1 MNGKNQEFI
10 LHSKKIKKADS
21 DMLGEL
27 GVKYAELFSS
37 PNTFFVTTVAF
48 DTFLLATQIA
58 EDIQELLS
66 KVRLNSYDENVKIA
80 NAISELIM
88 SQDIPQIISRPL
100 EQTYRN
106 LIKGNASPLI
116 KVKPST
122 IVPLKNQS
130 DSYKRI
136 SHTYV
141 SGFETLLNTIKLA
154 WTTLFIAEELEN
166 RVRTAYKGDLTCAVI
181 VQEVLH
187 PEVSGR
193 ITLSKKLAEVS
204 ACFGIDEALENV
216 EESSDV
222 YILDY
227 ADSKIKSKVVHNQN
241 KMFIRN
247 INLTDTEKF
256 YLPVNVSKDQ
266 RSVQKLSDDLLITIS
281 EDLEDLYELVEKD
294 FAVGYAVE
302 AGQIFY
308 TDIIYSEQVE
318 EIKITKGKKLG
329 DGFGSGSRETTG
341 SNSGSNSKPA
351 NNSTNYSSS
360 NLNTFGNSESDVD
373 LDAIASE
380 VFEDVKSKEAER
392 EIENKDLK
400 PESFNL
406 KEEKNKLRTKI
417 NILMQSSK
425 PSELILGR
433 EFDGVVINGTSILK
447 KFENLPDDVLGSAKK
462 LRELS
467 EKYSQEILTFGK
479 SFKNNRLFYYFSN
492 LYSEK
497 TDNDGD
503 LRLLEDQKIFYTE
516 LLGLQLAEN
525 EYGVVVEDFIL
536 SGIRSIENFEAL
548 LKQFRSVHFPKKNK
562 RRFFLEVSYP
572 SILLELEDIDEKL
585 VDGVVVNISKLLQE
599 FFTVKNVRNVK
610 EAQLKKLVQKL
621 SILKEKDFETIL
633 FVSSIDETILENM
646 FKLDPEGFL
655 LTEAPDVKTL
665 RLIKSFEKEGPVKLV
680 TKLK

>member
-66 KVRLNSYDENVKIA
+66 QVRLNSYEENVKIA

-166 RVRTAYKGDLTCAVI
+166 RVRTGYKGDLTCAVI

-227 ADSKIKSKVVHNQN
+227 SDSKIKSKVVRNQN

-247 INLTDTEKF
+247 IDLTDTEKF

-281 EDLEDLYELVEKD
+281 KDLEDLYELVEKD
-294 FAVGYAVE
+294 FAIGYAVE

-329 DGFGSGSRETTG
+329 DDFGSSSKGTGG
-341 SNSGSNSKPA
+341 SNS
-351 NNSTNYSSS
+351 TSS
-360 NLNTFGNSESDVD
+360 NTFGNTESDVD

-380 VFEDVKSKEAER
+380 VFEDVKSQEAVR
-392 EIENKDLK
+392 EDENKDLK

-503 LRLLEDQKIFYTE
+503 LRLLADQKIFYTE

-548 LKQFRSVHFPKKNK
+548 LKQFKSVHFPKKTQ